1 MAEKTTEAKPTPKK
15 ARGRGLA
22 PAVKFRANTDVTLC
36 GARIKA
42 GETFKSTARICDQM
56 LRAEAVEVVK

>member
-22 PAVKFRANTDVTLC
+22 PAVKFRANTDVNLC
-36 GARIKA
+36 GAKIKA
-42 GETFKSTARICDQM
+42 GSTFVSTTRICDQL
-56 LRAEAVEVVK
+56 LRAKAVEVVE